1 MSTGDPSAVELVT
14 VRLLELPLDLQGRS
28 QEHSDELTRE
38 MTLIAEQMRQQG
50 DSGGLPQRLVELIST
65 LTEQYSMFTVE
76 QEQQIAAAQRA
87 GQETIDL
94 EYRVPASAAEAATAV
109 GAIFDEADA
118 YCQAGQHLLTLA
130 TPPELV
136 AYRNWYLQQFVDQIA
151 GADPVPWPRH
161 RSLDAVAD

>member
-1 MSTGDPSAVELVT
+1 MSAGSGDIPLVG
-14 VRLLELPLDLQGRS
+14 VRLLELPLDLQSRA

-50 DSGGLPQRLVELIST
+50 DSGGLPLRLVDLIAT

-76 QEQQIAAAQRA
+76 QEHQIAAALRA
-87 GQETIDL
+87 RQETIDL
-94 EYRVPASAAEAATAV
+94 DYRVPASAAEAATAV
-109 GAIFDEADA
+109 GAIFAEADE
-118 YCQAGQHLLTLA
+118 YCRAGQHLLTLA

-151 GADPVPWPRH
+151 GADPVPWPH
-161 RSLDAVAD
+161 YRSVNVMAD